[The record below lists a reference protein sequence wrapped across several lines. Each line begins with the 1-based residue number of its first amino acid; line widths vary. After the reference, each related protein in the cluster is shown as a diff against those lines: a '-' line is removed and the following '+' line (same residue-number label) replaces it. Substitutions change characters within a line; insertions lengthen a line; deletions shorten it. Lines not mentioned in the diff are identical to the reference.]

1 MSTKLRELIINKSIN
16 EESEDNMIVIK
27 GAKHHNLKNVSLKLP
42 KNKLIVFTGVSGSGK
57 STLVFDIIHAEAQRR
72 FIKGLST
79 FAKRSVGKIEKPK
92 VEYISGLTPSLAIE
106 QKV

>member
-79 FAKRSVGKIEKPK
+79 FAKEVWEKLK
-92 VEYISGLTPSLAIE
+92 NQRLNIFQA
-106 QKV
+106 